1 MDLSQKETAM
11 LSDETKKRCAMCGT
25 ARTPLWRSGP
35 AGPKDLTTDNAS
47 WFQFLQSLCNACGIK
62 QRKRKALMCKNPDKK
77 KQRQPTTTNPA
88 ASPPSTSTEPPSKSK
103 PGLEKSCATNSRQ
116 SVKVGLAAFG
126 KDLALLQRQRSLRR
140 QRSEEEEAAMLLMSL
155 SCSYVLG

>member
-35 AGPKDLTTDNAS
+35 AGPK
-47 WFQFLQSLCNACGIK
+47 SLCNACGIK